1 MPTSAASSR
10 LTAARRSAVLPRS
23 LAGHLAQTCPVASP
37 DDTNEQVLTLFSENQ
52 NMGSLP
58 VVENGL
64 PMGIINRN
72 QFMSQLAKPFH
83 REVYARKSCIAFM
96 DTAPL
101 VVEHDV
107 SLQELS
113 FMAVANG
120 EKALA
125 DGFIVTRDHQYIGI
139 GAGVDLVKAIA
150 DLQAE
155 KKPPGDGVDQLRQ
168 RDSEIVSAQQS

>member
-1 MPTSAASSR
+1 MLSIAIGLLVSHEF
-10 LTAARRSAVLPRS
+10 TALSGR
-23 LAGHLAQTCPVASP
+23 
-37 DDTNEQVLTLFSENQ
+37 
-52 NMGSLP
+52 
-58 VVENGL
+58 

-83 REVYARKSCIAFM
+83 RELYARKSCIAFM
-96 DTAPL
+96 NHSPL

-107 SLQELS
+107 SLQDLS

-125 DGFIVTRDHQYIGI
+125 DGFIITRDQQYIGI

-150 DLQAE
+150 ACE
-155 KKPPGDGVDQLRQ
+155 R
-168 RDSEIVSAQQS
+168 R